1 MTRYIPTPPQRLFHL
16 SVADELL
23 YGGAAGGGKSAA
35 IVMEALAQCL
45 EPVSYTHLD
54 VYKRQL
60 YRLTTKPYF
69 RTCSTCL
76 SCSQAPFCLCTL

>member
-45 EPVSYTHLD
+45 EHPGMRAYLFRRTYPQLETSLIEQAHRLIP
-54 VYKRQL
+54 RQL
-60 YRLTTKPYF
+60 GR
-69 RTCSTCL
+69 
-76 SCSQAPFCLCTL
+76 